1 MNKMLEYC
9 HTAISGKREYNI
21 EINLF
26 ITAKFINAYNIF
38 LKPNFNKYIF

>member
-9 HTAISGKREYNI
+9 HTAISGKRGYNI
-21 EINLF
+21 EINF

>member
-1 MNKMLEYC
+1 MLEY
-9 HTAISGKREYNI
+9 ILSYGNKWKREYNI

>member
-26 ITAKFINAYNIF
+26 ITAKFINAYN
-38 LKPNFNKYIF
+38 YIFKTEF